1 MNSSAMSGS
10 AISKSRIRCW
20 LAIGYILSLVALMW
34 LPLGGLGIPM
44 NNFVLGI
51 RLDHLYHAAVYLPA
65 VGLLYPFLG
74 RHFLYAWLGC
84 LLLCI
89 VTESV
94 QMLLPYRGFDI
105 NDLLANM
112 IGVSVGAG
120 MARLFHQ
127 KRVAVRS
134 R

>member
-1 MNSSAMSGS
+1 MSGGDS
-10 AISKSRIRCW
+10 SKSQIRRW
-20 LAIGYILSLVALMW
+20 LSVGYILLLMALMW
-34 LPLGGLGIPM
+34 LPLGGMGIPM

-51 RLDHLYHAAVYLPA
+51 RIDHLYHAAVYLPA
-65 VGLLYPFLG
+65 VGLLSPLWG
-74 RHFLYAWLGC
+74 RHLLFTWLGC

-94 QMLLPYRGFDI
+94 QWLLPYRGFDI

-112 IGVSVGAG
+112 IGVSLGLG
-120 MARLFHQ
+120 MALLFHL
-127 KRVAVRS
+127 KRVTVRS